1 MDKESN
7 TTKKVYRRRNKEH
20 VLTDEERQ
28 EAHIDKLGRTRRSIW
43 FILRTVIILAV
54 ISILCYA
61 VFMEAMYIS
70 NNYIIITEGMAL
82 RADCILNDGDISLLS
97 DYFSDSELNVDTA
110 LFADQYDAFH
120 VESYNYSIDVE
131 KFSVYPWSKKVTFI
145 VRETVTQIIASPY
158 DDSNTQPVP
167 QWTNA
172 RYEVR
177 AEKFDGKWIITKL
190 TILETNP
197 EVDPPHT
204 PDYSKLDQTN

>member
-1 MDKESN
+1 MNKEKRTDKGIYKEG
-7 TTKKVYRRRNKEH
+7 NKEH
-20 VLTDEERQ
+20 VLTDKESQ
-28 EAHIDKLGRTRRSIW
+28 EMRIDKLGRTRRSIW

-54 ISILCYA
+54 VSILCYA
-61 VFMEAMYIS
+61 VFMETMYIS

-82 RADCILNDGDISLLS
+82 RADCILNDGDISQLS
-97 DYFSDSELNVDTA
+97 DYFSDAELNVDTA

-131 KFSVYPWSKKVTFI
+131 KISVYPWSKKATFT

-158 DDSNTQPVP
+158 DDGNTQPVP

-197 EVDPPHT
+197 QVDPPHT

>member
-1 MDKESN
+1 MDREKRTSE
-7 TTKKVYRRRNKEH
+7 RRYKNRSTDRG
-20 VLTDEERQ
+20 LTDKERQ
-28 EAHIDKLGRTRRSIW
+28 EMRIDKLGRTRRSIW
-43 FILRTVIILAV
+43 FILRTVIIFAV
-54 ISILCYA
+54 VSVLCYG

-82 RADCILNDGDISLLS
+82 RADCILNDGDISSLS

-110 LFADQYDAFH
+110 LFNDQYDAFH

-131 KFSVYPWSKKVTFI
+131 KFSVYPWSKKATFI

-158 DDSNTQPVP
+158 DDGNIQPVP

-177 AEKFDGKWIITKL
+177 AEKFDGKWIITRL
-190 TILETNP
+190 TILETDP
-197 EVDPPHT
+197 KVDPPHT
-204 PDYSKLDQTN
+204 PDYSKLDQTD